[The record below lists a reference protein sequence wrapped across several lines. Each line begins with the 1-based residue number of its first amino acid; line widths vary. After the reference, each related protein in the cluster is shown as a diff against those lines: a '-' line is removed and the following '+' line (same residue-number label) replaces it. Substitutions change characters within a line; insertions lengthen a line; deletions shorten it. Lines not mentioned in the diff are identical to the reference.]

1 LCWGG
6 WRGSL
11 CGSTETRRRRKGVV
25 GWSNV
30 QKKKKKTVQVC
41 KLEGFRRCN
50 IE

>member
-1 LCWGG
+1 LYWGG

-11 CGSTETRRRRKGVV
+11 CGSTETRGEGRGVV

-30 QKKKKKTVQVC
+30 QKKKTVQVC

>member
-11 CGSTETRRRRKGVV
+11 CGSTETREGGGGGVV
-25 GWSNV
+25 DWSNV
-30 QKKKKKTVQVC
+30 QKKKKTVQVC
-41 KLEGFRRCN
+41 EMEGFRRCN